1 MNAMRWQGG
10 VFGVLALLT
19 SIACGVLPPADPQS
33 LLVWVGLLIVLLG
46 VPHGALDPVY
56 AQAWPGIQGRAAWV
70 FFVWSYLLLATW
82 VIAVWWRAPTF
93 FLWGFLTISVLHFSG
108 DLAAGTPPW
117 ARFFYGGAVIVLPA
131 ALHADELTRLF
142 TLLTSPES
150 AAWVV
155 PALQV
160 MAWPWLAA
168 LLVAVVLSARRDTV
182 VALEVLAVS
191 VLALTAPPLIGF
203 TVFFCAMH
211 SPRHMLRTQM
221 FAGMTL
227 PALAAVAL
235 WPMLGVFLMAAGAWY
250 GLPDSSLDA
259 RLVQFIFV
267 ALAALTVPHML
278 LVERVRWKGWP

>member
-1 MNAMRWQGG
+1 MNVMRWQSG
-10 VFGVLALLT
+10 VFIVLALLT
-19 SIACGVLPPADPQS
+19 SIACGVLPPADPQAV
-33 LLVWVGLLIVLLG
+33 LVWVGLLIVLLG

-82 VIAVWWRAPTF
+82 VIAVWWRAPTL

-108 DLAAGTPPW
+108 DLTTGTPAW
-117 ARFFYGGAVIVLPA
+117 TRFFYGGAVIVLPA

-142 TLLTSPES
+142 ALLTNPES

-155 PALQV
+155 PTLQF
-160 MAWPWLAA
+160 MAWPWSAA
-168 LLVAVVLSARRDTV
+168 LLVAVVLNAHRDTV

-191 VLALTAPPLIGF
+191 VLTLTAPPLIGF

-211 SPRHMLRTQM
+211 SPRHMLRTQV

-235 WPMLGVFLMAAGAWY
+235 WPMLGVLLMAAGAWY

-259 RLVQFIFV
+259 RMVQFIFV

-278 LVERVRWKGWP
+278 LVERVRFEGWP

>member
-10 VFGVLALLT
+10 VFSVLALLT
-19 SIACGVLPPADPQS
+19 SIACGVLPPADPKS
-33 LLVWVGLLIVLLG
+33 VLVWVGLLIVLLG
-46 VPHGALDPVY
+46 VPHGALDPIY
-56 AQAWPGIQGRAAWV
+56 ARAWPGIQGRAAWV

-82 VIAVWWRAPTF
+82 VVAVWWRAPTF

-108 DLAAGTPPW
+108 DLAAGTPLW
-117 ARFFYGGAVIVLPA
+117 TRFFYGGAVIVLPA

-142 TLLTSPES
+142 ALLTNPES

-160 MAWPWLAA
+160 MVWPWLVA
-168 LLVAVVLSARRDTV
+168 LLLAVVLSARRDAFV
-182 VALEVLAVS
+182 SLEVLAVCI
-191 VLALTAPPLIGF
+191 LALTAPPLIGF

-211 SPRHMLRTQM
+211 SPRHMLRTQV

-227 PALAAVAL
+227 QALAAVAL

-259 RLVQFIFV
+259 RMVQFIFV

-278 LVERVRWKGWP
+278 LVERVRWKGWT